1 MESVPTTWIIE
12 LLGGLR
18 AICGEVSVSRF
29 RTQRC
34 RLLLAML
41 AARPERVHSREELGE
56 LLWPDEDP
64 QRQRLRL
71 RGELSELRTGLGED
85 IFQKSGN
92 IGVKVR
98 PGITSDVAHFDHYL
112 LTAVRASTPEQR
124 LPSLRAAAALYK
136 GDLLP
141 GFYDDWSVR
150 ERERLK
156 AGCFDVLTRLALD
169 LETVGCAD
177 EAHLLRREL
186 ASRFPEQALPPLP
199 TPRPPSDGGVFL
211 EGLDGYYGREA
222 DVLAVREW
230 ASKPPKGE
238 RVLTLTG
245 PGGMGKTRL
254 SRQALP
260 EAIFV
265 PLAEVSDAHAGFFEA
280 IHVALA
286 LPKGDAPPREQI
298 VYALNQQDA
307 PLLVLDNFEQIVT
320 HGARLVEGL
329 LKDIPA
335 LRCVITSRR
344 RLGIRGETER
354 VLEPLPHAPSVALF
368 LDRARR
374 ARPDF
379 AQNPSTLPVVEEI
392 VGLLEGLPLALEL
405 AAARSVVLGPVQMR
419 DQLTARLRFLVN
431 RRHATSERHR
441 SLRAA
446 LDWSIY
452 LLSPELKRIFAR
464 LSVFRGGWSLEAAQT
479 VCEGCGM
486 EVLDA
491 LDELHSHSLITVTFD
506 PETET
511 PRYDMLV
518 VIREYAEEVLAESG
532 DEAVTRSRHAQS
544 VEEMAQ
550 RVQVCFKEQGVGA
563 MQRLLGKD
571 LENLRRGMDWA
582 ERAESYDLLYSW
594 LDVLGGKL
602 FEGGHSSDFERLMD
616 LVDGHM
622 KDERALMRFCCLRG
636 ALLRRQG
643 KEEGAALYWDR
654 WLYLAEKLGD
664 DKSAKWALYQLAH
677 QCIDRNDVQGCKRYL
692 SNLEKK
698 GGDEFNKGVIK
709 CRLYLLL
716 GDFEIAKKLAMN
728 CINDLT
734 KNIKINQGEILYIID
749 ALLQCNENRT
759 AFNFAKLLL
768 YEVTESRNT
777 FYVARCLGF
786 MAIALEKLEEIEDAY
801 SAYSL
806 AAIKHQELGSRFI
819 AKSQQDLEDFL
830 VRHKNAPKWGQSD
843 EAILWNNLQVR
854 RTYSESHK

>member
-1 MESVPTTWIIE
+1 
-12 LLGGLR
+12 
-18 AICGEVSVSRF
+18 
-29 RTQRC
+29 
-34 RLLLAML
+34 ML

-379 AQNPSTLPVVEEI
+379 AQNPSALPIVEEI
-392 VGLLEGLPLALEL
+392 VALLEGLPLALEL

-419 DQLTARLRFLVN
+419 DQLSGRLRFLVN

-446 LDWSIY
+446 LDWSVH

-491 LDELHSHSLITVTFD
+491 LDELHSHSLLTVTFD

-532 DEAVTRSRHAQS
+532 EKEAIHAQHAIS
-544 VEEMAQ
+544 VSETANRIQVRLEESDLTSS
-550 RVQVCFKEQGVGA
+550 
-563 MQRLLGKD
+563 QRLLAQEISNIRIGIV
-571 LENLRRGMDWA
+571 WA
-582 ERAESYDLLYSW
+582 THQKKTEVLFEW
-594 LDVLGGKL
+594 LDKLGGKL
-602 FEGGHSSDFERLMD
+602 FETGYWSDFEHLMD
-616 LVDGHM
+616 SVDGELT
-622 KDERALMRFCCLRG
+622 DRRELMRFCNLRG
-636 ALLRRQG
+636 ALSRRLG
-643 KEEGAALYWDR
+643 KEDSAALYWDR
-654 WLYLAEKLGD
+654 WLALSQELREHD
-664 DKSAKWALYQLAH
+664 HEIWALVQLAH
-677 QCIDRNDVQGCKRYL
+677 QCLDRGKKNEADFYIDRIIKIDPDLTNIPAL
-692 SNLEKK
+692 
-698 GGDEFNKGVIK
+698 K
-709 CRLYLLL
+709 CRQSLANGNFMDAKKRATGILNQSVSCDNSVLPQIYHSLQVLSELSESEISLRWCCVLVKLQSLNKFHMARLLDFMAQALERQKYSKEACFAFILAEKHHQLL
-716 GDFEIAKKLAMN
+716 GTRFASKSRDARIYFFEKH
-728 CINDLT
+728 
-734 KNIKINQGEILYIID
+734 
-749 ALLQCNENRT
+749 EN
-759 AFNFAKLLL
+759 APNWGHVEE
-768 YEVTESRNT
+768 EV
-777 FYVARCLGF
+777 
-786 MAIALEKLEEIEDAY
+786 MW
-801 SAYSL
+801 YSL
-806 AAIKHQELGSRFI
+806 RNFQQEEVL
-819 AKSQQDLEDFL
+819 K
-830 VRHKNAPKWGQSD
+830 
-843 EAILWNNLQVR
+843 
-854 RTYSESHK
+854 